1 MRKATRWDVRAG
13 AAVFLA
19 VAAGAGCGASQETQL
34 TSAQGDAAPSSV
46 EAPSAVG
53 GGSHVSANGAF
64 RVTVVPQGLVSQ
76 GVQTDSPFPGANR
89 VEERFAVKAEF
100 DDLKDLAAHAQDP
113 QFNVNTVRGLDAVKV
128 VDEAGQSFKA
138 ERLELSG
145 GRSAIYYRDPALP
158 EGNDWYVLTWAE
170 DPSTIVNVSVK
181 SLDRSASI
189 SIADGIAP
197 Q

>member
-19 VAAGAGCGASQETQL
+19 VAAGAGCGASQERRN
-34 TSAQGDAAPSSV
+34 SPAAQGDAAPSSV

-53 GGSHVSANGAF
+53 GGSHVSANGTF

-113 QFNVNTVRGLDAVKV
+113 QFNINNQGWT
-128 VDEAGQSFKA
+128 
-138 ERLELSG
+138 
-145 GRSAIYYRDPALP
+145 P
-158 EGNDWYVLTWAE
+158 
-170 DPSTIVNVSVK
+170 
-181 SLDRSASI
+181 
-189 SIADGIAP
+189 
-197 Q
+197 